1 MDYTPGKGGGI
12 VSAITGGSVT
22 AVTATELPKTGITLV
37 NELAIAIA
45 LGLVAWAV
53 AYKLFNKSA

>member
-12 VSAITGGSVT
+12 VPVVTGSGAAT
-22 AVTATELPKTGITLV
+22 AAVAELPKTGITLV
-37 NELAIAIA
+37 NEVAISIA

-53 AYKLFNKSA
+53 AYKLMNKSA